1 MRKGQTSKNRLEWKE
16 ASDYWTKEY
25 PVARGNNFNKK
36 VRASKKYPYY
46 EIHLKNGK
54 RLDSYDP
61 IIGEIIS
68 RKATDLS
75 KITEETYRGYLKEFS
90 QKYSIGTKIS
100 SNAYPDLNEKI
111 LEGNYIFEIPARNA
125 NISGIEHYKDIAKE
139 YNVVIRFT
147 EE

>member
-61 IIGEIIS
+61 IIG
-68 RKATDLS
+68 DN
-75 KITEETYRGYLKEFS
+75 YLK
-90 QKYSIGTKIS
+90 K
-100 SNAYPDLNEKI
+100 SN
-111 LEGNYIFEIPARNA
+111 GFE
-125 NISGIEHYKDIAKE
+125 
-139 YNVVIRFT
+139 
-147 EE
+147 